1 MAKLEEQI
9 WTQVTQT
16 EHENLQDL
24 SERTGMTVSGL
35 IREAIKQIAQS
46 NKDPFEL
53 VNNVK
58 YTVDLTEDVWSRV
71 DRHTLEIINTK
82 LAYLSKSERIRFCI
96 VAFLNQN

>member
-1 MAKLEEQI
+1 MAKLEKQV
-9 WTQVTQT
+9 WTQITET
-16 EHENLQDL
+16 EHENLREL

-35 IREAIKQIAQS
+35 IRKAIKKIAQS
-46 NKDPFEL
+46 TKDPAEL
-53 VNNVK
+53 AGVK

-96 VAFLNQN
+96 VAFLNNN